1 MLEIILIDTKH
12 PPNTETITIDPQ
24 QVLNQECFI
33 GRDERCCIVLNDT
46 MVSRIHGKIAYHQ
59 GDYFYTDLGSRNG
72 SLLNNE
78 TITVNQSYPIKASDT
93 LGLGNYLVW
102 IKEIENVP
110 DQQSEIKTL
119 SPQEY
124 MPLADINPA
133 SLTAWTKEELEVCCV
148 RVIEETHDVKTFSF
162 IASSPVLFTYKP
174 GQFVT
179 LNLRIN
185 DKAVKRSYSI
195 SSSPSRPHVLDITVK
210 RVLSPLE
217 QPDAPPGLV
226 SNWLHDNIKVG
237 SKIKISPPVGKFT
250 NFAHPS
256 PKLLLISAGS
266 GITPMMSMARWI
278 CDTASMVDI
287 TFIYS
292 TQSPKDII
300 FRQELELMAAKYS
313 NFKLAITITRP
324 KVGETWYG
332 YTGRINKS
340 MLSTIAFDYQ
350 ERSVYVCG
358 SNPFMASVKSIL
370 EELNFPMENYYEES
384 FGITKKVTP
393 SPKPQT
399 ESSNLFQLAPSS
411 ISVETISESHNH
423 NSDILTSLANQ
434 LKSAKSAVIAAP
446 EPSKESVSQ
455 APIVEFV
462 KSGREIAC
470 GEEESILEVAQ
481 AQGIELPYGCGM
493 GICGQC
499 KLAKISGEVIYDD
512 DFECETDQVLTCVA
526 KAKGRVVIDA

>member
-1 MLEIILIDTKH
+1 MLEIILINTKN
-12 PPNTETITIDPQ
+12 PSNTETITIDPE

-59 GDYFYTDLGSRNG
+59 GDYYYTDLGSRNG

-78 TITVNQSYPIKASDT
+78 TIKVNQSSPIKVSDS

-102 IKEIENVP
+102 IKEIENVQA
-110 DQQSEIKTL
+110 QQSHMKLL

-133 SLTAWTKEELEVCCV
+133 SLTPWTKEELEVCCV
-148 RVIEETHDVKTFSF
+148 RLIEETHDVKTFSF
-162 IASSPVLFTYKP
+162 IAESPVLFTYKP

-179 LNLRIN
+179 LNLTIN

-217 QPDAPPGLV
+217 EPDAPPGLV

-278 CDTASMVDI
+278 CDTASKVDI

-313 NFKLAITITRP
+313 NFKLVITITRP
-324 KVGETWYG
+324 EVGETWYG

-340 MLSTIAFDYQ
+340 MLPTIASDYQ
-350 ERSVYVCG
+350 ERSTYVCG

-384 FGITKKVTP
+384 FGITKKVTS

-399 ESSNLFQLAPSS
+399 KSTNFLALTPSS
-411 ISVETISESHNH
+411 VSVETIPDTQ
-423 NSDILTSLANQ
+423 NSDVLTSLANQ
-434 LKSAKSAVIAAP
+434 LKSAKSAVIVAP
-446 EPSKESVSQ
+446 KPAQEPVTT
-455 APIVEFV
+455 APVVQFV
-462 KSGREIAC
+462 KSGREIVC

-481 AQGIELPYGCGM
+481 AQGVELPHGCGM

-499 KLAKISGEVIYDD
+499 KVAKLSGEVIYDD
-512 DFECETDQVLTCVA
+512 DFDCEGDQVLTCVA
-526 KAKGRVVIDA
+526 KARGRVVIDA

>member
-1 MLEIILIDTKH
+1 MLEIILINTKH
-12 PPNTETITIDPQ
+12 PPNTETINIEPQ

-59 GDYFYTDLGSRNG
+59 GNYYYTDLGSRNG

-78 TITVNQSYPIKASDT
+78 IIQVNQNYPIKNLDT
-93 LGLGNYLVW
+93 LALGNYLLW
-102 IKEIENVP
+102 IKEIENGQG
-110 DQQSEIKTL
+110 QQPEIQAL
-119 SPQEY
+119 SPEEY
-124 MPLADINPA
+124 MPLAGINPA
-133 SLTAWTKEELEVCCV
+133 SLTPWTKEELEVCCV
-148 RVIEETHDVKTFSF
+148 RVTEETHDVKTFSF
-162 IASSPVLFTYKP
+162 TAPSPVLFTYKP

-179 LNLRIN
+179 LSLKIN

-210 RVLSPLE
+210 RVLSPVE
-217 QPDAPPGLV
+217 QSDVPPGKV

-256 PKLLLISAGS
+256 AKLLLISAGS

-278 CDTASMVDI
+278 CDTASKVDI

-292 TQSPKDII
+292 ARSPKDII

-313 NFKLAITITRP
+313 NFKLAITITRLE
-324 KVGETWYG
+324 VGETWYG
-332 YTGRINKS
+332 YTGRLNTS
-340 MLSTIAFDYQ
+340 MLLGISNDYQ
-350 ERSVYVCG
+350 ERNIYVCG
-358 SNPFMASVKSIL
+358 SNPFMASVKSIF
-370 EELNFPMENYYEES
+370 EDLNFPMDNYYEES
-384 FGITKKVTP
+384 FGITKKVTL
-393 SPKPQT
+393 SPKEPT
-399 ESSNLFQLAPSS
+399 KTTDFSELTPSS
-411 ISVETISESHNH
+411 VSVATVSDGHD
-423 NSDILTSLANQ
+423 SDILTSLANQ
-434 LKSAKSAVIAAP
+434 LKSAKSAVIAP
-446 EPSKESVSQ
+446 SEPSQESVANTSVVQ
-455 APIVEFV
+455 FIQ
-462 KSGREIAC
+462 SGKEIIC

-499 KLAKISGEVIYDD
+499 KLSKLEGEVIYDD
-512 DFECETDQVLTCVA
+512 EFECEGDKVLTCVA
-526 KAKGRVVIDA
+526 KARGRVVIDA